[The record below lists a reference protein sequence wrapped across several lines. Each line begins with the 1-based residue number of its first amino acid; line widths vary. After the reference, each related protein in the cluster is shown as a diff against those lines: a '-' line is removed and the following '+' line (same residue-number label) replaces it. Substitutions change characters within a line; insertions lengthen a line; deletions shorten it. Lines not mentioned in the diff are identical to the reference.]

1 MPNVEEGTCAPNP
14 VAPPIN
20 PSPPA
25 CLKSNSSP
33 LSVPAVL
40 PNCSVSP
47 CKNSVLPSRT
57 PEPANVVFNLPMFL
71 APIAFKTPE
80 KVAVPKAAAQSE
92 VSGSVLPLFLA
103 LSNATGPAICTASN
117 NPGPSKPPINA
128 PGRPPTV
135 SPAPAPIPLDNKDPP
150 SCPACST
157 TAKGKALKS
166 YIPSSPIN

>member
-1 MPNVEEGTCAPNP
+1 M
-14 VAPPIN
+14 
-20 PSPPA
+20 
-25 CLKSNSSP
+25 
-33 LSVPAVL
+33 L

-47 CKNSVLPSRT
+47 CKNSVPPSRT
-57 PEPANVVFNLPMFL
+57 PEPTNVVFNLPMFL

-92 VSGSVLPLFLA
+92 VSGSSLGGLAFLA

-117 NPGPSKPPINA
+117 NPGPSKPPITA
-128 PGRPPTV
+128 PGTLPTAN
-135 SPAPAPIPLDNKDPP
+135 PAPAPIPLDNKDPP

-166 YIPSSPIN
+166 YIPSSPTN